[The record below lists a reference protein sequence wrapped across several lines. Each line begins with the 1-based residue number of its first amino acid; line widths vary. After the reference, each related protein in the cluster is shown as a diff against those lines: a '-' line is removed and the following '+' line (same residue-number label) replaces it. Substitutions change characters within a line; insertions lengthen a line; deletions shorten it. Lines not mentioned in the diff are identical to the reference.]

1 MALARETWQQMQA
14 ITFCE
19 FLRFLRDINK
29 IYLFVLR
36 DINKIYLFVLRDIN
50 KELFCRL
57 GCKYLSLIEH

>member
-1 MALARETWQQMQA
+1 MQA

-19 FLRFLRDINK
+19 FLRFLRDLIN
-29 IYLFVLR
+29 LW
-36 DINKIYLFVLRDIN
+36 DLRDIN